1 MAVQS
6 HRFDKRI
13 APHFF
18 CATNTIL
25 GAGVDTSKNMKFYQI
40 HVIEGQNVNV
50 LDFCNRRICNGV
62 ISINGNNEIELRL
75 NQNEPEIIL
84 GVHKDSNDL
93 APITVGGVPFV
104 FADDQRIKLC
114 PMEERIETVH
124 DINALKEGNYL
135 ITK

>member
-1 MAVQS
+1 
-6 HRFDKRI
+6 
-13 APHFF
+13 
-18 CATNTIL
+18 
-25 GAGVDTSKNMKFYQI
+25 MKFYQI